1 MSGAAAA
8 MRPIQSI
15 VILILVALLGP
26 LVVVTPCRSA
36 AG

>member
-1 MSGAAAA
+1 MSGAAAE

-15 VILILVALLGP
+15 VIVILVALLGP
-26 LVVVTPCRSA
+26 GVIVSTCRSA